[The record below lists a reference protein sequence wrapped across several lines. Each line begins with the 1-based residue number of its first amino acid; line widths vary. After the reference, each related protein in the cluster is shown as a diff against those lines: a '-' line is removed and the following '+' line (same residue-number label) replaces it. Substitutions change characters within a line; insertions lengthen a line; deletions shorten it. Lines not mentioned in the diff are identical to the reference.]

1 MAAGRERSVEEAVG
15 RSPRGE
21 RLGLALGLVAFF
33 LLGYF
38 GLGLARASGPARDL
52 STAADAWLPFV
63 PASVWLYAS
72 AIPMAFAPLLLVRS
86 RRLYRRTIAAL
97 AAVIATS
104 LVCFALLPVTT
115 ADLRPD
121 PSALR
126 GPGFTAWALR
136 LLYGLDPPRNA
147 FPSLHLAIGTVLLR
161 SATRGAP
168 LRAAAGTAWLA
179 ALAVS
184 ASTVKQHFVV
194 DTAAGVVLGAIAD
207 GMMARP
213 AAREAAGGGSR
224 RGALAL
230 LGVVALFYAGLY
242 AAYRTGAQPF
252 AGREWR
258 P

>member
-1 MAAGRERSVEEAVG
+1 MLRRLPLGRRRSA
-15 RSPRGE
+15 RGE

-38 GLGLARASGPARDL
+38 GLGLARATEPGRDL
-52 STAADAWLPFV
+52 ATAADAWLPWV
-63 PASVWLYAS
+63 PGSVWVYAS
-72 AIPMAFAPLLLVRS
+72 AIPMAFAPLLFVRS
-86 RRLYRRTIAAL
+86 RTLYRRTIAAL

-126 GPGFTAWALR
+126 GPGFTAWVLR
-136 LLYGLDPPRNA
+136 FLYGLDPPRNA
-147 FPSLHLAIGTVLLR
+147 FPSLHLAIGTVIVR
-161 SATRGAP
+161 SASRGDP
-168 LRAAAGTAWLA
+168 LLGAAGIAWLA
-179 ALAVS
+179 ALALS

-194 DTAAGVVLGAIAD
+194 DTAAGVVLGAIAA
-207 GMMARP
+207 GMIARP
-213 AAREAAGGGSR
+213 AAREAASRGSR

-242 AAYRTGAQPF
+242 ATYRTGAQPF
-252 AGREWR
+252 AAREWG